1 MQWGE
6 GQVAGDGYGEFYWL
20 VVCFAWFWK
29 GMEEDNGGNDNI
41 FTTFLFLTF
50 VAFCN
55 AIKEEEKQLATY
67 GYGKCYQLQ

>member
-1 MQWGE
+1 L
-6 GQVAGDGYGEFYWL
+6 VLKGDGGGKE
-20 VVCFAWFWK
+20 V
-29 GMEEDNGGNDNI
+29 DNGGNDNI

-67 GYGKCYQLQ
+67 GHGKCYQLQ